1 VNFKQ
6 SSHAEK
12 SKARFNM
19 NVSVSTGEGLI
30 TRQVLP
36 RRGSRRILKGFLG
49 HLKRIKDSF
58 KSGMSP

>member
-1 VNFKQ
+1 M
-6 SSHAEK
+6 S
-12 SKARFNM
+12 
-19 NVSVSTGEGLI
+19 VSVSTASRLI

-36 RRGSRRILKGFLG
+36 ARRGSMRTLKGFLG